1 MDNKDSQKKKR
12 KKATAGEFMP
22 TARRSARCGPARW
35 PTRSAAARHR
45 SQMTQMVSKTPRV
58 PRAPMRYA

>member
-1 MDNKDSQKKKR
+1 MDNQDSQKKKR
-12 KKATAGEFMP
+12 KKAAGGGDAAP
-22 TARRSARCGPARW
+22 TRSARCGPARW

-45 SQMTQMVSKTPRV
+45 SQMTQIVSKTPRV